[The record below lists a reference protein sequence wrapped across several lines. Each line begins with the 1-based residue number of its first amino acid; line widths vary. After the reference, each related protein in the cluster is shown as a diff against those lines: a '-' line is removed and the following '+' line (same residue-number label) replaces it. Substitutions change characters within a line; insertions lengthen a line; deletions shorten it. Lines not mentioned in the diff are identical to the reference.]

1 MSAPRTKKVIES
13 LILKLESNA
22 SQLEEYVNS
31 LNHFVKE
38 GLARTNQNHFTFS
51 IHPTFLSLD
60 LLALVSNKN
69 PLLQYSG
76 KTLNAA
82 DAAKIDNRDKFFII
96 YILAQNYL
104 VAYYDRFRDSTEK
117 EDESYVKL
125 FEEIGTLKDGK
136 LKDNLYD
143 RNEALGEKFNE
154 SKEIL
159 KELKVLVDENYC
171 KDIIFRNRGRDWH
184 QRMEVK
190 GYQGVVRNPTYVFK
204 TGKKTFE
211 IDFVELFGTVL
222 TCFDQPKSN
231 SKSKKTSNKSAISNA
246 SASASKDSS
255 SKRQSDSS
263 AISNT
268 ASNDRSSSNISDS
281 EGISNATASAPK
293 DSSSKKQSDSSAIS
307 NTSASAP
314 NDRSS
319 SNTSNN
325 SEGISNASASASKKR
340 SSKRPSQSTANI
352 SKSSDNSDISEGEDE
367 FTGEI
372 DCSDQHGKSDA
383 TNTEL
388 SDPKDIAVAITT
400 LSNFLQNSHLDGT
413 IQESASSSSSSNI
426 VSTAENNPM
435 KVRQLLFGLLNE
447 NHQLKQKE
455 FQVSI
460 ELIFRYV
467 SYQQNFSKFFIMC
480 ESFPVAFSE
489 GLLVNE
495 KDSVQSTKTRAALI
509 KASEDYLCRLASN
522 LMEFFK
528 QFLLLESTM
537 TSSDLVGKIFPTVT
551 DSQKEKYCAVLDDP
565 SVRRMIHKVSREDQ
579 LFIELSSK
587 SNFNSSRHYLFD
599 KLVSKFCNS
608 DIETLRLDE
617 SKEYIISIMRN
628 IKLHKSMASEDNIKK
643 ITRLVEKYVCK
654 ENPLD
659 YRTDVLNHRQ
669 LRSSISSVDYSG
681 MESSSS
687 SSNKKQSARS
697 SSDAEAVETDAEDSD
712 AVGDADAVDADAE
725 DSDDGGDADGEDSD
739 DVGDAENAEVEDS
752 DDGVAAVIQDSSTK
766 LGKRPQTAENANV
779 DSEEGHSPKRS
790 KETRSFQSTE
800 SSRENTVHVIA
811 YPVLDIE
818 KSPLRNRPPSKVSSS
833 QPSNPAAVRQLPP
846 SLQCHSSPPISTAA
860 SKSFNQNSIT
870 ATVPSPALTTPSANS
885 SFLSARTSPNLDNS
899 LSSTYQREYQIL
911 LSVLQKQKDP
921 QFPDQKS
928 MAMVKDSVKFI
939 LKSVVQCCDEWSI
952 DLSKDILNVPDNS
965 SSNPLTPAEIAFW
978 MKLWTDYVL
987 SKEDSDSDSDVE
999 MQDAAVVVSSSHSS
1013 HSSGLIPSPEV
1024 GVASTSGDA
1033 IADASAQNVNM
1044 QNGASDV
1051 SNSHSSGLSQ
1061 VAVAS
1066 TSGAASAVVTQPAVR
1081 DTPDVLLRIRQVSDR
1096 IVGGTAID
1104 QSLVQFI
1111 RPTNSAVNVDVN
1123 THFSSCA
1130 LSMYLYAVRNH
1141 VMTREFFLD
1150 RPSYRQLDYASY
1162 QRHKDFLFLFLA
1174 DNANFNTDTVSNALG
1189 YPPFNGERSVTAV
1202 INHMF
1207 TRENGYGLNL
1217 VPGLALPR
1225 KDAEEDPLDSLNAI
1239 VQNAVLANIVA
1250 NPTVDMSVVFI
1261 DFLPF
1266 DIKSNTA
1273 AVIGFPYRLVVKH
1286 GSLHFVYQ
1294 TVGAVY
1300 KYIDNGEDRYAV
1312 RIVSRGRGR
1321 GEYFYFDYFCN
1332 YESMDFKARL
1342 PKGVRYQF
1350 GDIEELKSKDRHQF
1364 LFPAE
1369 ISPGYSKRAKV
1380 KYFLEGVVMSLNEG
1394 QLTGYSRDSYPNPG
1408 ASFQHSVSLV
1418 DPVYSCCG
1426 QMLHAREMRIL
1437 ESTEWLTDE
1446 IIYAAILRFMQ
1457 TTNHDA
1463 NAEGSPVIIP
1473 PAVFVPMVK
1482 SLVEQEKN
1490 VSSETVNTFSVGYWQ
1505 GRDYWAHTNLF
1516 SRTSWFFA
1524 IINYPDNSHW
1534 IFLGMHSG
1542 QKKYF
1547 VNDPLHNPTNLKS
1560 LKIVVEAYIDLE
1572 AEIHCEEKSIPESG
1586 HLKHTAW
1593 TYLPSKCQQQN
1604 DKSNCGVLSLIAFFR
1619 AMTKVIAN
1627 PGVAAESLA
1636 AKWICNGTIDGC
1648 THYRSML
1655 KEFLGE
1661 NSGAAST
1668 YFSQTLP
1675 NYITQGANQYN

>member
-1 MSAPRTKKVIES
+1 
-13 LILKLESNA
+13 
-22 SQLEEYVNS
+22 
-31 LNHFVKE
+31 
-38 GLARTNQNHFTFS
+38 
-51 IHPTFLSLD
+51 
-60 LLALVSNKN
+60 
-69 PLLQYSG
+69 
-76 KTLNAA
+76 
-82 DAAKIDNRDKFFII
+82 
-96 YILAQNYL
+96 
-104 VAYYDRFRDSTEK
+104 
-117 EDESYVKL
+117 
-125 FEEIGTLKDGK
+125 
-136 LKDNLYD
+136 
-143 RNEALGEKFNE
+143 
-154 SKEIL
+154 
-159 KELKVLVDENYC
+159 
-171 KDIIFRNRGRDWH
+171 
-184 QRMEVK
+184 
-190 GYQGVVRNPTYVFK
+190 
-204 TGKKTFE
+204 
-211 IDFVELFGTVL
+211 
-222 TCFDQPKSN
+222 
-231 SKSKKTSNKSAISNA
+231 
-246 SASASKDSS
+246 
-255 SKRQSDSS
+255 
-263 AISNT
+263 
-268 ASNDRSSSNISDS
+268 
-281 EGISNATASAPK
+281 
-293 DSSSKKQSDSSAIS
+293 
-307 NTSASAP
+307 
-314 NDRSS
+314 
-319 SNTSNN
+319 
-325 SEGISNASASASKKR
+325 
-340 SSKRPSQSTANI
+340 
-352 SKSSDNSDISEGEDE
+352 
-367 FTGEI
+367 
-372 DCSDQHGKSDA
+372 
-383 TNTEL
+383 
-388 SDPKDIAVAITT
+388 
-400 LSNFLQNSHLDGT
+400 
-413 IQESASSSSSSNI
+413 
-426 VSTAENNPM
+426 
-435 KVRQLLFGLLNE
+435 
-447 NHQLKQKE
+447 
-455 FQVSI
+455 
-460 ELIFRYV
+460 
-467 SYQQNFSKFFIMC
+467 
-480 ESFPVAFSE
+480 
-489 GLLVNE
+489 
-495 KDSVQSTKTRAALI
+495 
-509 KASEDYLCRLASN
+509 
-522 LMEFFK
+522 
-528 QFLLLESTM
+528 
-537 TSSDLVGKIFPTVT
+537 
-551 DSQKEKYCAVLDDP
+551 
-565 SVRRMIHKVSREDQ
+565 
-579 LFIELSSK
+579 
-587 SNFNSSRHYLFD
+587 
-599 KLVSKFCNS
+599 
-608 DIETLRLDE
+608 
-617 SKEYIISIMRN
+617 
-628 IKLHKSMASEDNIKK
+628 
-643 ITRLVEKYVCK
+643 
-654 ENPLD
+654 
-659 YRTDVLNHRQ
+659 
-669 LRSSISSVDYSG
+669 
-681 MESSSS
+681 
-687 SSNKKQSARS
+687 
-697 SSDAEAVETDAEDSD
+697 
-712 AVGDADAVDADAE
+712 
-725 DSDDGGDADGEDSD
+725 
-739 DVGDAENAEVEDS
+739 
-752 DDGVAAVIQDSSTK
+752 
-766 LGKRPQTAENANV
+766 
-779 DSEEGHSPKRS
+779 
-790 KETRSFQSTE
+790 
-800 SSRENTVHVIA
+800 
-811 YPVLDIE
+811 
-818 KSPLRNRPPSKVSSS
+818 
-833 QPSNPAAVRQLPP
+833 
-846 SLQCHSSPPISTAA
+846 
-860 SKSFNQNSIT
+860 
-870 ATVPSPALTTPSANS
+870 
-885 SFLSARTSPNLDNS
+885 
-899 LSSTYQREYQIL
+899 
-911 LSVLQKQKDP
+911 
-921 QFPDQKS
+921 
-928 MAMVKDSVKFI
+928 
-939 LKSVVQCCDEWSI
+939 
-952 DLSKDILNVPDNS
+952 
-965 SSNPLTPAEIAFW
+965 
-978 MKLWTDYVL
+978 
-987 SKEDSDSDSDVE
+987 